1 MGFGAYLRGK
11 REERNMTLA
20 QVAGKLGISL
30 AYLSRIERD
39 RENAPKDEL
48 IGKMCEVLG
57 LSPEETDQAYAKARR
72 FPPDL
77 QKHAAQVIA
86 AYRKTGKKD

>member
-1 MGFGAYLRGK
+1 MGFGSYLRTK
-11 REERNMTLA
+11 REDRAMTLA
-20 QVAGKLGISL
+20 QLADKLGISI

-48 IGKMCEVLG
+48 IHKIREILDWN
-57 LSPEETDQAYAKARR
+57 SEETDVAFAEARR

-77 QKHAAQVIA
+77 RNDAVQVIA
-86 AYRKTGKKD
+86 AYRKSERKK